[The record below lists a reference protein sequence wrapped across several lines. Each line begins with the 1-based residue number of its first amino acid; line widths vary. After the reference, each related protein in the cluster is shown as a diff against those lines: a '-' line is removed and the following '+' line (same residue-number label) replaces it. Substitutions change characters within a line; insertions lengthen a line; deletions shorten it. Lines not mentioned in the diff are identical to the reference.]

1 MHLACPDHERAQ
13 ARTGREN
20 TLNPVEPLVQGFR
33 DLVANVPEVVQPL
46 IIALAG
52 AVPFVEGELAT
63 TVGVLGG
70 LNPIVAGIAAAGGN
84 FLCVFLI
91 VTLSSRVRTAALAR
105 REAVRVAVS
114 STERDRD
121 GLAEV
126 PAQRSPAKEK
136 PESKGK
142 ERFRRYLNRFGVPG
156 ASLLGPLAMPTQF
169 TAALLVAGGVSKPWV
184 LLWQGIAIILWTAI
198 STVSAWLAVLVVY
211 NVG

>member
-1 MHLACPDHERAQ
+1 M
-13 ARTGREN
+13 
-20 TLNPVEPLVQGFR
+20 
-33 DLVANVPEVVQPL
+33 VQPL
-46 IIALAG
+46 VIALAG

-91 VTLSSRVRTAALAR
+91 VTLSSRVRTATLARRAR
-105 REAVRVAVS
+105 REAVRVPVNP
-114 STERDRD
+114 TERGSD
-121 GLAEV
+121 APEEPPTKV
-126 PAQRSPAKEK
+126 K
-136 PESKGK
+136 PDSKGK
-142 ERFRRYLNRFGVPG
+142 ERFRRYLDRYGVPG

-169 TAALLVAGGVSKPWV
+169 TAALLVAGGVSKPRV

-198 STVSAWLAVLVVY
+198 STVSAWLALIVVY

>member
-1 MHLACPDHERAQ
+1 M
-13 ARTGREN
+13 
-20 TLNPVEPLVQGFR
+20 
-33 DLVANVPEVVQPL
+33 VQPL

-91 VTLSSRVRTAALAR
+91 VTLSSRARTATLARRAR
-105 REAVRVAVS
+105 REAVRVPVGSAEPGGDAV
-114 STERDRD
+114 
-121 GLAEV
+121 AEE
-126 PAQRSPAKEK
+126 PAKAKPESK

-142 ERFRRYLNRFGVPG
+142 ERFRRYLTRFGVPG

-169 TAALLVAGGVSKPWV
+169 TAALLVAGGVSKSWV
-184 LLWQGIAIILWTAI
+184 LLWQGIAIIAWTAV
-198 STVSAWLAVLVVY
+198 STVSAWLALMVVY

>member
-1 MHLACPDHERAQ
+1 V
-13 ARTGREN
+13 
-20 TLNPVEPLVQGFR
+20 NPVEPLVQGFR
-33 DLVANVPEVVQPL
+33 DLVADVPEVVQPL
-46 IIALAG
+46 IVALAG

-63 TVGVLGG
+63 MVGVLGG

-91 VTLSSRVRTAALAR
+91 VTLSSRVRTATLAR
-105 REAVRVAVS
+105 RERRETVGVSVTATVS
-114 STERDRD
+114 S
-121 GLAEV
+121 GAAAEE
-126 PAQRSPAKEK
+126 APAKEK

-142 ERFRRYLNRFGVPG
+142 ERFRRYLNRYGVPG

-184 LLWQGIAIILWTAI
+184 LLWQGIAITLWTAI
-198 STVSAWLAVLVVY
+198 STVSAWLALLVVY

>member
-1 MHLACPDHERAQ
+1 VRPDHERAQ
-13 ARTGREN
+13 ITAESEN
-20 TLNPVEPLVQGFR
+20 TMNPVEPLVEGFR
-33 DLVANVPEVVQPL
+33 DLVANVPDVFQPL
-46 IIALAG
+46 VVALAG

-91 VTLSSRVRTAALAR
+91 VTLSSRVRTATLARRAR
-105 REAVRVAVS
+105 REAVRVPVS
-114 STERDRD
+114 STRGGSDPVE
-121 GLAEV
+121 EPPTNV
-126 PAQRSPAKEK
+126 K

-142 ERFRRYLNRFGVPG
+142 ERFRRYLTRFGVPG

-184 LLWQGIAIILWTAI
+184 LLWQGIAIIAWTAV
-198 STVSAWLAVLVVY
+198 STVSAWLALLVVY

>member
-1 MHLACPDHERAQ
+1 M
-13 ARTGREN
+13 
-20 TLNPVEPLVQGFR
+20 NPVEPLVEGFR
-33 DLVANVPEVVQPL
+33 DLVANVPELVQPL

-70 LNPIVAGIAAAGGN
+70 MNPIVAGIAAAGGN

-91 VTLSSRVRTAALAR
+91 VTLSSRVRTATLAR
-105 REAVRVAVS
+105 RETARVTVGSTEQGVDTPDGAPAQSS
-114 STERDRD
+114 STE
-121 GLAEV
+121 
-126 PAQRSPAKEK
+126 EK

-142 ERFRRYLNRFGVPG
+142 ERFRRYLNRYGVPG

-198 STVSAWLAVLVVY
+198 STVSAWLALLVIY
-211 NVG
+211 NVN

>member
-1 MHLACPDHERAQ
+1 M
-13 ARTGREN
+13 
-20 TLNPVEPLVQGFR
+20 NPLEPLVQGFR
-33 DLVANVPEVVQPL
+33 DLVAAVPDVVQPL

-70 LNPIVAGIAAAGGN
+70 LNPVVAGIAAAGGN

-91 VTLSSRVRTAALAR
+91 VTLSSRVRTATLAR
-105 REAVRVAVS
+105 REAVRVSAS
-114 STERDRD
+114 STEPD
-121 GLAEV
+121 GDVVEEA
-126 PAQRSPAKEK
+126 PTKEK

-142 ERFRRYLNRFGVPG
+142 ERFRRYLTRFGVPG

-169 TAALLVAGGVSKPWV
+169 TAALLVAGGVPKPWV
-184 LLWQGIAIILWTAI
+184 LLWQGIAIILWTAA
-198 STVSAWLAVLVVY
+198 STVSAWLALLVVY

>member
-1 MHLACPDHERAQ
+1 
-13 ARTGREN
+13 
-20 TLNPVEPLVQGFR
+20 
-33 DLVANVPEVVQPL
+33 VVQPL
-46 IIALAG
+46 IVALAG

-63 TVGVLGG
+63 MVGVLGG

-91 VTLSSRVRTAALAR
+91 VTLSSRVRTATLAR
-105 REAVRVAVS
+105 RERRETVGVS
-114 STERDRD
+114 VSPTASS
-121 GLAEV
+121 GAAAEEAPV
-126 PAQRSPAKEK
+126 KEK

-142 ERFRRYLNRFGVPG
+142 ERFRRYLNRYGVPG

-184 LLWQGIAIILWTAI
+184 LLWQGIAITLWTAI
-198 STVSAWLAVLVVY
+198 STVSAWLALLVVY

>member
-1 MHLACPDHERAQ
+1 M
-13 ARTGREN
+13 
-20 TLNPVEPLVQGFR
+20 NPVEPLVQGFR
-33 DLVANVPEVVQPL
+33 DLVAAVPDVIQPL

-70 LNPIVAGIAAAGGN
+70 LNPVVAGIAAAGGN

-91 VTLSSRVRTAALAR
+91 VTLSSRARTATLERLAR
-105 REAVRVAVS
+105 REAVRVSAS
-114 STERDRD
+114 STEPGSD
-121 GLAEV
+121 AVEEA
-126 PAQRSPAKEK
+126 PTKEK

-142 ERFRRYLNRFGVPG
+142 ERFRRYLTRFGVPG

-169 TAALLVAGGVSKPWV
+169 TAALLVAGGVPKPWV
-184 LLWQGIAIILWTAI
+184 LLWQGIAIILWTAA
-198 STVSAWLAVLVVY
+198 STVSAWLALLVVY

>member
-1 MHLACPDHERAQ
+1 M
-13 ARTGREN
+13 
-20 TLNPVEPLVQGFR
+20 NPVEPLVQGFR

-91 VTLSSRVRTAALAR
+91 VTLSSRVRTATLAR
-105 REAVRVAVS
+105 RARRDAVRVSVGSAEPDGDAV
-114 STERDRD
+114 ED
-121 GLAEV
+121 A
-126 PAQRSPAKEK
+126 PAVAK

-142 ERFRRYLNRFGVPG
+142 ERYLTRDGVPG

-169 TAALLVAGGVSKPWV
+169 IAALLVPVGCPGPGV
-184 LLWQGIAIILWTAI
+184 LLWQGVAIIAWTAVLTI
-198 STVSAWLAVLVVY
+198 SAWLALIVGY
-211 NVG
+211 NIG

>member
-1 MHLACPDHERAQ
+1 M
-13 ARTGREN
+13 
-20 TLNPVEPLVQGFR
+20 NPIEPLVQGFQ
-33 DLVANVPEVVQPL
+33 DLVANVPDVVQPL

-91 VTLSSRVRTAALAR
+91 VTLSSRVRTATLARRAR
-105 REAVRVAVS
+105 REAVRVSVD
-114 STERDRD
+114 STEPGGDA
-121 GLAEV
+121 AEET
-126 PAQRSPAKEK
+126 PAKEK

-142 ERFRRYLNRFGVPG
+142 ERFRRYLTRYGVPG

-184 LLWQGIAIILWTAI
+184 LLWQGIAIIAWTTV
-198 STVSAWLAVLVVY
+198 STVSAWLALLVVY

>member
-1 MHLACPDHERAQ
+1 MWRALTRADDECAQ
-13 ARTGREN
+13 IIAEGESTM
-20 TLNPVEPLVQGFR
+20 NPVEPLVQGFR
-33 DLVANVPEVVQPL
+33 DLVATVPDVIQPL

-91 VTLSSRVRTAALAR
+91 VTLSSRVRTATLERRAR
-105 REAVRVAVS
+105 RAAVHVS
-114 STERDRD
+114 ARSTEPD
-121 GLAEV
+121 GDVVEV
-126 PAQRSPAKEK
+126 APTKEK

-142 ERFRRYLNRFGVPG
+142 ERFRRYLTRFGVPG

-169 TAALLVAGGVSKPWV
+169 TAALLVAGGVPKPWV
-184 LLWQGIAIILWTAI
+184 LLWQGIAIILWTAA
-198 STVSAWLAVLVVY
+198 STVSAWLALLVIY

>member
-1 MHLACPDHERAQ
+1 M
-13 ARTGREN
+13 
-20 TLNPVEPLVQGFR
+20 NPLEPLVQGFR
-33 DLVANVPEVVQPL
+33 DLVADVPDVIQPL

-70 LNPIVAGIAAAGGN
+70 LNPVVAGIAAAAGN

-91 VTLSSRVRTAALAR
+91 VTLSSRVRTATLAR
-105 REAVRVAVS
+105 RARREDAPVN
-114 STERDRD
+114 
-121 GLAEV
+121 
-126 PAQRSPAKEK
+126 KK

-142 ERFRRYLNRFGVPG
+142 ERFRRYLNRYGVPG

-184 LLWQGIAIILWTAI
+184 LLWQGIAIIAWTTV
-198 STVSAWLAVLVVY
+198 STVSAWLALIVVY

>member
-1 MHLACPDHERAQ
+1 M
-13 ARTGREN
+13 
-20 TLNPVEPLVQGFR
+20 NPVEPLVEGFR

-70 LNPIVAGIAAAGGN
+70 LNPIVAGIAAAAGN

-91 VTLSSRVRTAALAR
+91 VTLSSRVRTATLAR
-105 REAVRVAVS
+105 RARRDAARVPAS
-114 STERDRD
+114 STAPGGVLVEEAP
-121 GLAEV
+121 AE
-126 PAQRSPAKEK
+126 EK

-142 ERFRRYLNRFGVPG
+142 ERFRRYLTRFGVPG

-184 LLWQGIAIILWTAI
+184 LLWQGIAIVAWTAV
-198 STVSAWLAVLVVY
+198 STVSAWLALMVVY

>member
-1 MHLACPDHERAQ
+1 MWHALTRADDECAQIIAERES
-13 ARTGREN
+13 TM
-20 TLNPVEPLVQGFR
+20 NPVEPLVQGFR
-33 DLVANVPEVVQPL
+33 DLVAAVPDVIQPL

-91 VTLSSRVRTAALAR
+91 VTLSSRVRTATLARRAR
-105 REAVRVAVS
+105 REAVRVSAS
-114 STERDRD
+114 STEPD
-121 GLAEV
+121 GDVVVEEA
-126 PAQRSPAKEK
+126 PTKEK

-142 ERFRRYLNRFGVPG
+142 ERFRRYLTRFGVPG

-169 TAALLVAGGVSKPWV
+169 TAALLVAGGVPKPWV
-184 LLWQGIAIILWTAI
+184 LLWQGIAIILW
-198 STVSAWLAVLVVY
+198 LALLVVY